1 MPTTTRTPT
10 YQAVTDPTI
19 KTWHLGSAQRKNK
32 AFCGVELIWPQDTRK
47 VALKVERADRHHEV
61 SDDLSK
67 VTCGACKR
75 SNEYKYATGTA
86 TRPAPAV
93 PAAGRPSREARA
105 MTDATAPNMTHSAEA
120 AAAATANA
128 EAAAR
133 PSERT
138 SAGTERVAS
147 AERMAAQEAA
157 AQAPKPRRRSQSRA
171 DKAHAAA
178 ERDRLKREAAAA
190 VDGIDAALAA
200 NAEANGTTTD
210 EPTPAAE

>member
-47 VALKVERADRHHEV
+47 VALKVERADRHHET
-61 SDDLSK
+61 SDDLSRI
-67 VTCGACKR
+67 TCGACKR
-75 SNEYKYATGTA
+75 SNEYKYATGAA

-105 MTDATAPNMTHSAEA
+105 MTDATTPNLAVSDEALA
-120 AAAATANA
+120 AAAANA
-128 EAAAR
+128 DAAAR

-147 AERMAAQEAA
+147 AERMAAEAA
-157 AQAPKPRRRSQSRA
+157 APQPRRRGKSRA

-200 NAEANGTTTD
+200 NAEATTGAAPD
-210 EPTPAAE
+210 ETPAAE

>member
-1 MPTTTRTPT
+1 MPTTTTPT

-19 KTWHLGSAQRKNK
+19 KTWHLGSKQRKNK

-61 SDDLSK
+61 NTDLSLI
-67 VTCGACKR
+67 TCGACKR

-86 TRPAPAV
+86 TRPTPPV
-93 PAAGRPSREARA
+93 PVAGRPSREARA
-105 MTDATAPNMTHSAEA
+105 MTDATAPNMTHSDEA
-120 AAAATANA
+120 AAAADANA
-128 EAAAR
+128 EAAAP
-133 PSERT
+133 PS
-138 SAGTERVAS
+138 
-147 AERMAAQEAA
+147 Q
-157 AQAPKPRRRSQSRA
+157 QAPKPRRRSQSRA

-200 NAEANGTTTD
+200 NAEANGTTA
-210 EPTPAAE
+210 EPETPAAE